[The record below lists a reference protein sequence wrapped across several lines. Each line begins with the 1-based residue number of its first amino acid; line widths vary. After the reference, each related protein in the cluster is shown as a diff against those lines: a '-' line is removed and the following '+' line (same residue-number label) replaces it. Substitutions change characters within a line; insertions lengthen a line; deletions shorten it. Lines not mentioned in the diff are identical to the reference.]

1 MLRLRD
7 IMTPDVV
14 SLDPNMTL
22 RDALEILAARHI
34 SGAPVLDGGRVVG
47 VFSAMDAVE
56 FLATT
61 PGVPDVTESNQE
73 SEPSALEESAVADM
87 PAEYFIDLWS
97 DAGADV
103 AERFRDVGAAAWDLL
118 SEHTVGEAMS
128 RSLVALAPG
137 ANVRAAA
144 DAMQRASAHRVLV
157 LEDEKL
163 VGIVSALDI
172 ARAVAERRL
181 DRPRYVYTPRE
192 GVVE

>member
-1 MLRLRD
+1 
-7 IMTPDVV
+7 
-14 SLDPNMTL
+14 
-22 RDALEILAARHI
+22 
-34 SGAPVLDGGRVVG
+34 
-47 VFSAMDAVE
+47 
-56 FLATT
+56 
-61 PGVPDVTESNQE
+61 
-73 SEPSALEESAVADM
+73 
-87 PAEYFIDLWS
+87 
-97 DAGADV
+97 
-103 AERFRDVGAAAWDLL
+103 
-118 SEHTVGEAMS
+118 MS

>member
-73 SEPSALEESAVADM
+73 NEPSALEESTVADM

-118 SEHTVGEAMS
+118 SEHSVSEAMS

-144 DAMQRASAHRVLV
+144 DAMQRARAHRVLV
-157 LEDEKL
+157 VEDEKL

-181 DRPRYVYTPRE
+181 DRPRYVYTPRD